1 MKPLLFIILIA
12 FLTACNNSQ
21 QTAQQQ
27 AATDTN
33 TIIATNDSN
42 KEIIKNDTALATER
56 KTIESKKLIV
66 PGESIGRAI
75 LNTNADS
82 LEAEFGK
89 PDMSDAAMGKA
100 WLTWYGKKD
109 EHNNKTQLDIYTAY
123 KDTSMRE
130 KTVQQIRTTSSF
142 FSTDNNI
149 HVYSSLNDIRKSFPG
164 IQKVSQ
170 NNDDGRAITV
180 YDDIK
185 NGIAFE
191 IADANNQ
198 KICIAIF
205 VHLKGKKVT
214 DVYIPLST

>member
-12 FLTACNNSQ
+12 LLTACNNSQ
-21 QTAQQQ
+21 QTFRQQ
-27 AATDTN
+27 AVTDTN
-33 TIIATNDSN
+33 TIVATNDSN
-42 KEIIKNDTALATER
+42 KEVTKNDTASATEI

-66 PGESIGRAI
+66 PGESIGRAV

-100 WLTWYGKKD
+100 WLTWYGRKD
-109 EHNNKTQLDIYTAY
+109 ERNNKTQLNIYTAY
-123 KDTSMRE
+123 KDTSMRD
-130 KTVQQIRTTSSF
+130 KTVQQIRITSSF
-142 FSTDNNI
+142 FSTNNNI
-149 HVYSSLNDIRKSFPG
+149 HVYSSLNDIRKAFPG

-170 NNDDGRAITV
+170 NNDDGRTITV
-180 YDDIK
+180 YDDIA

-205 VHLKGKKVT
+205 VHLKNKKVT